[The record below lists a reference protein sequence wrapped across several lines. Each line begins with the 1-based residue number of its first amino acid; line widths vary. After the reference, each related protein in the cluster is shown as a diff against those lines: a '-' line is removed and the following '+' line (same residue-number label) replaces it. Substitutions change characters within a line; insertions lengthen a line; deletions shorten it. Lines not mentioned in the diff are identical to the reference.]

1 MGASEGTQQQC
12 QKPLRL
18 CFIIVRSKRTW
29 KAHKIRGNPKSI
41 RNGLSMFI
49 FMRKAL
55 VCTTPA
61 FERHSIHSEEAVS
74 INYATPFFDIAQIL
88 LMSDDYITDYP
99 KKKNNGL
106 SFHPSPKCFPI
117 STRFS
122 VAFPLDEASSPP
134 TLHGG

>member
-29 KAHKIRGNPKSI
+29 KSHKIRGNPKSI

-55 VCTTPA
+55 VCRTPA

-88 LMSDDYITDYP
+88 LMPDDYITDYP
-99 KKKNNGL
+99 KKNPNGL
-106 SFHPSPKCFPI
+106 SFHPSPK
-117 STRFS
+117 
-122 VAFPLDEASSPP
+122 
-134 TLHGG
+134 